1 MSLSLPRAL
10 LRSVAA
16 VAVLA
21 AASPLA
27 AADLALVLSTWDYRN
42 LEEVRGARDLRAIA
56 DRLEEVGFDV
66 ISEYNAD
73 ADEMFD
79 SAQSFRDRAA
89 EADRVL
95 IVLDGHFVSSG
106 TDAWMLARDADR
118 EVGPLTLPAQGL
130 SLTALAEIAG
140 EAAAGRAVVLA
151 GRSSSLSLQDTG
163 LRTGTQGMELPQGVT
178 LASGSAEWMRYAI
191 FAGLLREG
199 VSLNEALSQLS
210 ARGFLSDS
218 VAFTEGRGVITRPQP
233 PVDTGAITA
242 QAQEEGFWTA
252 ASDLGTEPALTLY
265 LERYPRG
272 RYVGE
277 AKRRIAA
284 LGAEEANRWK
294 AAEDALNLSRND
306 RRQVQSD
313 LTLLGFNTRGIDGI
327 FGQGTRTAIERW
339 QRDRRLEVTSY
350 LDRRQWRQLTS
361 EAADRREDQAQEAS
375 RAEDAY
381 WRDTGALGNEAG
393 LTAYL
398 ERYPEGRYAADARRR
413 LEEIRGARE
422 DEIARE
428 ARRAWNDAREQDTLQ
443 GYEAFLSRF
452 GNSEYADAAR
462 GRIAELRE
470 DDTDRVL
477 ESARAEEREILTNN
491 ITRLL
496 VEQRLMG
503 LGYKLG
509 MADGNFTDQTR
520 RALREYQED
529 RGIFASGYVTK
540 RTAAFLLAG
549 R

>member
-56 DRLEEVGFDV
+56 ERLDDVGFDV
-66 ISEYNAD
+66 ITEYNAD
-73 ADEMFD
+73 ADEMIE
-79 SAQSFRDRAA
+79 AAEIFRDRAT

-95 IVLDGHFVSSG
+95 VVLDGHFVSSG
-106 TDAWMLARDADR
+106 TDAWLLARDADR
-118 EVGPLTLPAQGL
+118 EIDPLNLPAQGL
-130 SLTALAEIAG
+130 SLTALAEIVG

-151 GRSSSLSLQDTG
+151 GRSSTLSLQETG
-163 LRTGTQGMELPQGVT
+163 LRNGTQGMELPQGVT

-199 VSLNEALSQLS
+199 VSLNDALSQLS

-218 VAFTEGRGVITRPQP
+218 VGFTEGDTAPAPP
-233 PVDTGAITA
+233 PVDTEAISA
-242 QAQEEGFWTA
+242 RAQEEGFWTA
-252 ASDLGTEPALTLY
+252 ASDIGTEAALNLY
-265 LERYPRG
+265 IERYPRG
-272 RYVGE
+272 RYVSE
-277 AKRRIAA
+277 ARRQIAA
-284 LGAEEANRWK
+284 LATQEVNRWK

-327 FGQGTRTAIERW
+327 FGQGTRTAIQRW
-339 QRDRRLEVTSY
+339 QRDRQFEVTSY
-350 LDRRQWRQLTS
+350 LDRRQWRQLTE
-361 EAADRREDQAQEAS
+361 EAAERREDQAQDARRE
-375 RAEDAY
+375 EDRV
-381 WRDTGALGNEAG
+381 WRDTGAAGSEAG
-393 LTAYL
+393 LRAYL
-398 ERYPEGRYAADARRR
+398 ERYPDGRYAADARRQ
-413 LEEIRGARE
+413 LEALEAERAGE
-422 DEIARE
+422 DRRA

-443 GYEAFLSRF
+443 GYEAFLARF
-452 GNSEYADAAR
+452 GSSEFADAAR
-462 GRIAELRE
+462 SRIAELRE
-470 DDTDRVL
+470 SDSDRVI

-496 VEQRLMG
+496 VEQRLIG
-503 LGYKLG
+503 LGYNLG
-509 MADGNFTDQTR
+509 IADGKFTDRTR
-520 RALREYQED
+520 RALREYQKD